1 MEDKKEYSVAIHL
14 ITPSI
19 INSPQVLSERLGL
32 PPSLFE
38 PRDLSHRL
46 KKKMGAR
53 VETEWLLESELERNA
68 SLDEHIDDIIS
79 MIPPGLNIRSNNQVK
94 STYLNIGVFFD
105 SRIIAVP
112 IIRFSGE
119 GIKFFQ
125 DTFPHFTVEID
136 HYPCHEDEEW

>member
-1 MEDKKEYSVAIHL
+1 MKDTKEYSVALHL

-19 INSPQVLSERLGL
+19 INSPQVLSDRSGL

-38 PRDLSHRL
+38 QRL
-46 KKKMGAR
+46 FESPAKEKMELR

-68 SLDEHIDDIIS
+68 SLDEHIDEIIS
-79 MIPPGLNIRSNNQVK
+79 MIPPDLNIKSNNQIK

-105 SRIIAVP
+105 SRVIAVP

-125 DTFPHFTVEID
+125 DTFPLLGCFL
-136 HYPCHEDEEW
+136 YNY

>member
-1 MEDKKEYSVAIHL
+1 MKDTKEYSVSLHL

-19 INSPQVLSERLGL
+19 INTPQALSDRSGL

-38 PRDLSHRL
+38 PRDLSHRV
-46 KKKMGAR
+46 KEKMETKL
-53 VETEWLLESELERNA
+53 ETEWLLESELERSA

-79 MIPPGLNIRSNNQVK
+79 MIPNGLNIKSNIHIK
-94 STYLNIGVFFD
+94 ATYLNIGVFFD
-105 SRIIAVP
+105 SKVIAVP

-125 DTFPHFTVEID
+125 DTFPHFTVEIA
-136 HYPCHEDEEW
+136 HYA